1 MEPRD
6 HCTEMER
13 DWGRS
18 MGLLSVASLYVCNN
32 SKTAK
37 LTASTDHSPLCRTHS
52 SSASQEIPPILW
64 NPKVH
69 YSVHQIPPRV
79 PILRQINPIS
89 AQPAY
94 T

>member
-1 MEPRD
+1 VI
-6 HCTEMER
+6 
-13 DWGRS
+13 WGRS
-18 MGLLSVASLYVCNN
+18 MGLLYVASVYVCNS

-37 LTASTDHSPLCRTHS
+37 LIESTDHGPLCRTHS
-52 SSASQEIPPILW
+52 FSASQEIPRILR

-69 YSVHQIPPRV
+69 YSVHKIPRRV
-79 PILRQINPIS
+79 PILSQINPIN